1 MMATLLLHGSDEVL
15 LSAAVAEKVRELIG
29 DGDRSLML
37 DEFVDDYV
45 IGSVVE
51 SASTPPFFTD
61 RRVVVLHQH
70 DGTSTGDID
79 VVADY
84 IRDEAEFTDLVI
96 VWRKG
101 KIPKALTDALK
112 VAGGRNIDV
121 TPPTRAADR
130 RSWWEEQVAVAGLDF
145 DAKAMSVMIEWL
157 GEDVGRF
164 AGLAETL
171 RATFGAGVI
180 TAQKLEPFLGERGDV
195 KPWDL
200 TDAIDAG
207 NAAKALV
214 VVRRMMNAGERH
226 PLQIMVQLHSHFTR
240 LAKLDGPSVQGIGDA
255 ERLTGAKGFQ
265 AEKALRAYR
274 NLGPSGL
281 RRAFDLLATADLDL
295 RGHTGLEDDVV
306 MDVLVARLA
315 KLMAPTGRR
324 R

>member
-1 MMATLLLHGSDEVL
+1 MMATLVLHGSDEVV

-45 IGSVVE
+45 IGSVIE

-61 RRVVVLHQH
+61 RRVVVVHQH
-70 DGTSTGDID
+70 DGTTTEDID
-79 VVADY
+79 VLADY

-101 KIPKALTDALK
+101 KILKALTDALK

-130 RSWWEEQVAVAGLDF
+130 RSWWEEQVAVAGLSF
-145 DAKAMSVMIEWL
+145 DAKAMSIMIEWL

-171 RATFGAGVI
+171 RATYGAAVV
-180 TAQKLEPFLGERGDV
+180 TPDKLEPFLGERGDV

-200 TDAIDAG
+200 TDAIDGG
-207 NAAKALV
+207 NATKALMV
-214 VVRRMMNAGERH
+214 ARRMMTAGERH
-226 PLQIMVQLHSHFTR
+226 PLQIMAQLHNR
-240 LAKLDGPSVQGIGDA
+240 
-255 ERLTGAKGFQ
+255 
-265 AEKALRAYR
+265 YR
-274 NLGPSGL
+274 IF
-281 RRAFDLLATADLDL
+281 RFF
-295 RGHTGLEDDVV
+295 HYFYC
-306 MDVLVARLA
+306 
-315 KLMAPTGRR
+315 
-324 R
+324 

>member
-121 TPPTRAADR
+121 TPPSRAADR

-226 PLQIMVQLHSHFTR
+226 PLQIMAQLHSHFTR
-240 LAKLDGPSVQGIGDA
+240 LAKLDGPSVQNISDA

-295 RGHTGLEDDVV
+295 RGHTGLDDDVV
-306 MDVLVARLA
+306 MEVLVARLA

>member
-1 MMATLLLHGSDEVL
+1 MMATLVLHGSDEVV

-45 IGSVVE
+45 IGSVIE

-61 RRVVVLHQH
+61 RRVVVVHQH
-70 DGTSTGDID
+70 DGTTTEDID
-79 VVADY
+79 VLAEY

-101 KIPKALTDALK
+101 KILKALTDALK

-130 RSWWEEQVAVAGLDF
+130 RSWWEEQVAVAGLSF
-145 DAKAMSVMIEWL
+145 DAKAMSIMIEWL

-171 RATFGAGVI
+171 RATYGAAVV
-180 TAQKLEPFLGERGDV
+180 TPDKLEPFLGERGDV

-200 TDAIDAG
+200 TDAIDGG
-207 NAAKALV
+207 NATKALMV
-214 VVRRMMNAGERH
+214 ARRMMTAGERH
-226 PLQIMVQLHSHFTR
+226 PLQIMAQLHNHFAR
-240 LAKLDGPSVQGIGDA
+240 LAKLDGPSVHSVGDA
-255 ERLTGAKGFQ
+255 EALTGAKGFQ
-265 AEKALRAYR
+265 AEKALKAYR
-274 NLGPSGL
+274 NLGSSGL

-295 RGHTGLEDDVV
+295 RGRTGLENDVV

-315 KLMAPTGRR
+315 KLAAPTGRR

>member
-145 DAKAMSVMIEWL
+145 DAKAMSVMIERL